1 MLPDFLLM
9 MGVPTLHP
17 LRKDRYNKKIDKFH
31 VVVEEGDSEIS
42 DLEETERHE
51 ESKA

>member
-1 MLPDFLLM
+1 
-9 MGVPTLHP
+9 
-17 LRKDRYNKKIDKFH
+17 

-51 ESKA
+51 ESKAWT